1 VLDEAHGI
9 KNIKSNRY
17 KILIKLAQKADYR
30 LMLTGTPLQNN
41 FLELWAL
48 LNFLMPKVFGDV
60 ENFDE
65 LLKLPVEDQDEN
77 DPQIKRLKQIISP
90 FLLRRL
96 KSDVLASLPPK
107 TLSTVW
113 CNFTTP
119 QSKIYSSIFA
129 LSKSKFA
136 SLQREKEQRDQKK
149 LQDSQNN
156 QNSQSSQDSL
166 IDDQPML
173 KKEKSLQI
181 TTEIKEIDQN
191 EKENILQNEPVSLH
205 HILMQL
211 RKGANNALL
220 FRSIYTDEDLL
231 KIQNAYNAIKGKE
244 KGHEME
250 IEEAKENHEGKENE
264 EKIKDDEEKI
274 IKNEMEIENE
284 NENEDENE
292 NENENDQD
300 EEMKDEN
307 EVEEEK
313 QNEEED
319 EDENSVCHYCEEPSN
334 SLFACGGVCKR
345 VFHLKCIGLK
355 RKPKIGSWLCID
367 CEKLGEDFKTK
378 LSKRKKMN
386 ANQRKF

>member
-1 VLDEAHGI
+1 MGLGKTIQTISLISLLIARKRTTKPYLIIVPAIVLENWSREFASWAPTIKVIMYHGAQKEREVARKKIIKENNFDVLLTTYNLAISKVDRKKLFKKFEFSYIVLDEAHGI

-107 TLSTVW
+107 TLSTIW

-119 QSKIYSSIFA
+119 QSKIYQSIFA

-136 SLQREKEQRDQKK
+136 SLQREKEERDKKK
-149 LQDSQNN
+149 LQDSQNSQN
-156 QNSQSSQDSL
+156 NSQNSQDML
-166 IDDQPML
+166 IDDHAQL

-181 TTEIKEIDQN
+181 TTEIKEIDENENEN

-244 KGHEME
+244 KG
-250 IEEAKENHEGKENE
+250 IPLENQEGKNE
-264 EKIKDDEEKI
+264 EKEK
-274 IKNEMEIENE
+274 
-284 NENEDENE
+284 
-292 NENENDQD
+292 
-300 EEMKDEN
+300 
-307 EVEEEK
+307 EK
-313 QNEEED
+313 
-319 EDENSVCHYCEEPSN
+319 
-334 SLFACGGVCKR
+334 
-345 VFHLKCIGLK
+345 
-355 RKPKIGSWLCID
+355 
-367 CEKLGEDFKTK
+367 EK
-378 LSKRKKMN
+378 
-386 ANQRKF
+386 